1 MPNSRQERKFRRYCG
16 AARFAWNE
24 SLAFCEAE
32 YKKRRAERE
41 ATSAI
46 MPAWYNLGLLEGLDE
61 KEARALADAENPVPR
76 LHPTQKEQREHLR
89 ELRDTNPDYAW
100 LKEIPEA
107 VTKQAI
113 KDLVKAYDKAYK
125 NKRDGVIVSKKR
137 DKKTKQLINPYGFP
151 QFKKRGRCVNSF
163 YQRTDAFR
171 VVDKSHVK
179 LTGIKRPVKVKYRH
193 VPDHVQNPRVTFDGR
208 FWYLSWSES
217 CEVIEQ
223 GNDGRVVGIDVG
235 MKRLAVTSDGEVFD
249 IPEKMNPRIQKMRK
263 RKKYLQRR
271 LSRKY
276 ETSKNEKGE
285 WPRDKH
291 GHVIKSNNVRKL
303 ETKIRK
309 LDRDIANTSRE
320 CRQQVV
326 NDIISSRP
334 KTIVIEDLNV
344 RGMFANKHLSKKL
357 QRVGIG
363 EFLSLLAWSCEK
375 HGVEL
380 LYADRFYPSTQLC
393 SCCGAQTGPRGFE
406 GLSVRKW
413 TCSVCNAE
421 HDRDLNSS
429 YNLRDIA
436 NSASVCWSIKAR
448 GASRKMRVVKAK
460 AEAKPRVK
468 REESSRT
475 KVMSES
481 RDLG

>member
-1 MPNSRQERKFRRYCG
+1 MTMQRGHRIRLLPNSRQERQFRRFCG

-24 SLAFCEAE
+24 SLAFIKQTWNTEH
-32 YKKRRAERE
+32 R
-41 ATSAI
+41 
-46 MPAWYNLGLLEGLDE
+46 
-61 KEARALADAENPVPR
+61 
-76 LHPTQKEQREHLR
+76 HPSQKEQRAHLR

-100 LKEIPEA
+100 LSGIPEA
-107 VTKQAI
+107 ITKRSI
-113 KDLVKAYDKAYK
+113 KDLDEAYKEAYK
-125 NKRDGVIVSKKR
+125 NRREKNVVSKKR

-151 QFKKRGRCVNSF
+151 EFHSKRHSKLSF
-163 YQRTDAFR
+163 YQRTDAFHTT
-171 VVDKSHVK
+171 DKNHVK
-179 LTGIKRPVKVKYRH
+179 ITGVKRPVKTKYRH
-193 VPDHVQNPRVTFDGR
+193 VPDKVANTRITFDGR
-208 FWYLSWSES
+208 FWYLSWSED
-217 CEVIEQ
+217 CEVIDQ

-235 MKRLAVTSDGEVFD
+235 MKHLAVTSDDEVFD
-249 IPEKMNPRIQKMRK
+249 IPENMNPHIQQMRK

-276 ETSKNEKGE
+276 EASKDEKGE
-285 WPRDKH
+285 LPRDGY

-309 LDRDIANTSRE
+309 LDRAIANASRE
-320 CRQQVV
+320 CRQQIV
-326 NDIISSRP
+326 NEIILSRP

-393 SCCGAQTGPRGFE
+393 SCCGEKTGPRGFE
-406 GLSVRKW
+406 GLRIRRW
-413 TCSVCNAE
+413 TCSVCITE
-421 HDRDLNSS
+421 HDRDFNSS
-429 YNLRDIA
+429 YNLRDSVD
-436 NSASVCWSIKAR
+436 SASVCRSIKAR
-448 GASRKMRVVKAK
+448 GALRKTQVVTAKAK
-460 AEAKPRVK
+460 AKPRVN

-475 KVMSES
+475 KVMSVS
-481 RDLG
+481 GDAD